1 MAWHTAGGRDVVLG
15 AVDLEGDAVI
25 DDAIESHAAR
35 CLVRASELDKGEASF
50 VVAANKQTNKDVLA
64 RSQWGGRSA
73 WQSGSYSRFGRTQH
87 RPAGTHMLV
96 AEITGLPGA
105 SACPSDNIACSAQS
119 GYSQVK
125 RRTRRDLTTRRSHAA
140 VDLLRFAPA
149 RARPNGRGRCRHG
162 TDRNGGSCWRLT

>member
-119 GYSQVK
+119 GNRQVNDAHDATL
-125 RRTRRDLTTRRSHAA
+125 RLDAAMPPSICSVSHRPEHAPTAAAAADTERTETVGA
-140 VDLLRFAPA
+140 V
-149 RARPNGRGRCRHG
+149 GV
-162 TDRNGGSCWRLT
+162 